1 MFVPKMI
8 SEEESNGKV
17 QCYQSCP
24 GEDAAVVVEISENEN
39 QDAEDNERLE
49 SQRIEQAK

>member
-1 MFVPKMI
+1 MI

-17 QCYQSCP
+17 QCYQLCP
-24 GEDAAVVVEISENEN
+24 GEDSAVVVEIGENEN

-49 SQRIEQAK
+49 SQWRE